1 MILVVLWDIMGKDE
15 HFWWIYLGIYIQESN
30 RVLKHG
36 RWETP
41 ELAMEVFPAG
51 TIIKLRGFSSGPPCL
66 IAGG

>member
-36 RWETP
+36 R
-41 ELAMEVFPAG
+41 G
-51 TIIKLRGFSSGPPCL
+51 GFSSWDNHQTKGMFQRPAVFDCRG
-66 IAGG
+66 IKTRHIF